1 MKIAL
6 RTGAG
11 RGAYELAGTQ
21 GGYSASDLF
30 DKEMFYELTPSLVV
44 PGYAVP
50 GSRQGKPR
58 INLVSDDRKP
68 YAVHLWRLLAALLL
82 LPNPRREFKKTG
94 GDVLVA
100 AGAYSVTAIKIDV
113 VAVEPF
119 RTVVR
124 PTEILLENFE
134 GKRESLNFISRM
146 SRIMKLWTAAG
157 DHDSKLAHLLKQHE
171 TTLQTNNLD
180 HKDIEKAAKEIFV
193 HLNTFHDPL
202 KTIESELG
210 VSQNI
215 EAEEF
220 IPIAEVTEF
229 GFDDAVSPEL
239 AQREAV
245 RKWRK
250 VATRD
255 AAALQ
260 FSVNVK
266 KCYRDTCLFTG
277 QRLPKLEAIGS
288 AGVDA
293 AHILPWASHG
303 INTVINGICLSKQSH
318 WAFDSG
324 VIKFSFDRSVN
335 QYVTS
340 IPDLVSIQAKQL
352 GFSLGAYELMVGPIP
367 RDRLPEST
375 DLWPNPKYIDAYND
389 IMFA

>member
-1 MKIAL
+1 MRIAL
-6 RTGAG
+6 RTGGG

-21 GGYSASDLF
+21 GVYSASDLF
-30 DKEMFYELTPSLVV
+30 DKEMFYELTPSLIV

-58 INLVSDDRKP
+58 INLVNDDRNP
-68 YAVHLWRLLAALLL
+68 YAVHLWLLLTALLL
-82 LPNPRREFKKTG
+82 LPKPRGEFKKTR

-100 AGAYSVTAIKIDV
+100 AGAYSMTAIKIDV

-146 SRIMKLWTAAG
+146 SRIMKLWTAAMS
-157 DHDSKLAHLLKQHE
+157 HDSKLAYLLRQHK
-171 TTLQTNNLD
+171 TTLQTDNLD
-180 HKDIEKAAKEIFV
+180 HHDIEKATKEIFA
-193 HLNTFHDPL
+193 HLATVHDPL

-210 VSQNI
+210 VRQNI
-215 EAEEF
+215 ETEEF
-220 IPIAEVTEF
+220 TPVTGVTKF

-239 AQREAV
+239 ARREAV

-250 VATRD
+250 VAARD
-255 AAALQ
+255 AAALK
-260 FSVNVK
+260 FRLDVK
-266 KCYRDTCLFTG
+266 ESYRDTCLFTG
-277 QRLPKLEAIGS
+277 QRLPKLEVIGS
-288 AGVDA
+288 TGVDA
-293 AHILPWASHG
+293 AHILPWASYG
-303 INTVINGICLSKQSH
+303 INTVSNGICLSKQSH

-324 VIKFSFDRSVN
+324 VVKFSFDSSVN
-335 QYVTS
+335 QYVIS
-340 IPDLVSIQAKQL
+340 IPDIVSIQAKQL
-352 GFSLGAYELMVGPIP
+352 SFNLDAYQAMVGPIP

-375 DLWPNPKYIDAYND
+375 DLWPNPNYIDAYND